1 MTPAAS
7 CASSTTAPSRCWPTP
22 YNGKP
27 LNSPNDVVVKSDG
40 SIWFTDPTFGI
51 LGYYEGHKEESQ
63 NKPAVYRLDPTT
75 GKLAMMADDI
85 PGPNGLAFSPDE
97 KKLYVVASRA
107 EPHRTILSYDVSADG
122 TSLGKGSVLIDA
134 GPGGSPDG
142 FRVDVDGNLWCGW
155 GMGSDDLDGV
165 RVFNSSGKPIGHID
179 LPERCANV
187 CFGGR
192 YRNRLFMAASH
203 SLYALYVNT
212 QGALGGLSIMSGV
225 ESSYAWWRLAA
236 SVTLSTVGGIGMW
249 CLVVAL
255 PSIQQDLGITRADIS
270 FAYTMNTLGFFAG
283 GVTWGKHGRPARHR
297 PHRDPERHGPGHRL
311 RDRAARA
318 LAAAVRHR
326 PGADRLQ
333 RGRDLRAAGRRH
345 LALVRQTPRHRRRH
359 RRLRQLSR
367 RRDLAVD
374 HPDHDRRPWL
384 AGDLLGR
391 RRALLRGDDPAG
403 ADPAPQATAAARTG
417 PRARPPAARIH
428 SPRSL
433 GLSPNGLQAVMIVAG
448 IGCCVAMSM
457 PQVHI
462 VAYCA
467 DLGYGVARGAE
478 MLSLMLGFG
487 IVSRIA
493 SGWIADRVGG
503 IKTLLLG
510 STLQCVALVF
520 YLVDDSINSLYL
532 ASALF
537 GLFQGGIV
545 PSYAI
550 IVREYFPPK
559 EAGFRVGLAISSTL
573 IGMALGGW
581 MGGVLFDMTGSY
593 RAAFINGIAWNLLN
607 GAIAWWLLFRQN
619 RRNVFA
625 AN

>member
-1 MTPAAS
+1 
-7 CASSTTAPSRCWPTP
+7 
-22 YNGKP
+22 
-27 LNSPNDVVVKSDG
+27 
-40 SIWFTDPTFGI
+40 
-51 LGYYEGHKEESQ
+51 
-63 NKPAVYRLDPTT
+63 
-75 GKLAMMADDI
+75 
-85 PGPNGLAFSPDE
+85 
-97 KKLYVVASRA
+97 
-107 EPHRTILSYDVSADG
+107 
-122 TSLGKGSVLIDA
+122 
-134 GPGGSPDG
+134 
-142 FRVDVDGNLWCGW
+142 
-155 GMGSDDLDGV
+155 
-165 RVFNSSGKPIGHID
+165 
-179 LPERCANV
+179 
-187 CFGGR
+187 
-192 YRNRLFMAASH
+192 
-203 SLYALYVNT
+203 
-212 QGALGGLSIMSGV
+212 MSGV
-225 ESSYAWWRLAA
+225 ESRYAWWRLAA

-283 GVTWGKHGRPARHR
+283 GVTWG
-297 PHRDPERHGPGHRL
+297 RL
-311 RDRAARA
+311 VDKRGIVLTACLSATGLAIGFA
-318 LAAAVRHR
+318 LAPLTTSLPLFAIAQVLIGFSAAATFAPLVADISHWFDKRR
-326 PGADRLQ
+326 GIAVGIAASGNYLAGAIWPTFIQMMIADHGWRVTYW
-333 RGRDLRAAGRRH
+333 AAGALCLVAMIP
-345 LALVRQTPRHRRRH
+345 LALTLRRK
-359 RRLRQLSR
+359 
-367 RRDLAVD
+367 
-374 HPDHDRRPWL
+374 P
-384 AGDLLGR
+384 
-391 RRALLRGDDPAG
+391 
-403 ADPAPQATAAARTG
+403 PQQTAAAE
-417 PRARPPAARIH
+417 AAAGAAFH

-433 GLSPNGLQAVMIVAG
+433 GLSPNGLQAVLVVAG
-448 IGCCVAMSM
+448 IGCCIAMSM

-520 YLVDDSINSLYL
+520 YLIDDSVNSLYL
-532 ASALF
+532 ASAMF

-559 EAGFRVGLAISSTL
+559 EAGFRVSLAISSTL

-607 GAIAWWLLFRQN
+607 GAVAWWLLFRQN

-625 AN
+625 SS